1 MADDELLRLDYAQTA
16 SLLRELAEVRFK
28 LLAFVPTVAGT
39 AVAFLRNPGSAG
51 ELLGVGLVGLAATI
65 GIYVYELRNSQL
77 YSNALDRAVALEGR
91 LGMISVAGS
100 TGPGGPFTERPPA
113 DRRLAGFF
121 GLTRGTGLATVYG
134 AAIGG
139 WAYLVAWGLLRLA
152 DASHARGFGAAVGIV
167 IAFATVAEAQR
178 VLAKPPSETSTTR
191 PAATDPA

>member
-1 MADDELLRLDYAQTA
+1 
-16 SLLRELAEVRFK
+16 
-28 LLAFVPTVAGT
+28 
-39 AVAFLRNPGSAG
+39 
-51 ELLGVGLVGLAATI
+51 
-65 GIYVYELRNSQL
+65 
-77 YSNALDRAVALEGR
+77 
-91 LGMISVAGS
+91 
-100 TGPGGPFTERPPA
+100 
-113 DRRLAGFF
+113 
-121 GLTRGTGLATVYG
+121 VYG